1 MSYILDALKKSE
13 KERQRGTLPDMLTVQ
28 DIVAERPG
36 RRYVWVYFLLAALF
50 LNAGIFAWWLGFSHT
65 EKTKAVQPSIAEH
78 ASPPVPVKDA
88 AEAVPDRDKPTA
100 VSPEAT
106 SPELRPVAKKILPVN
121 ENAVSA
127 NSDGNSV
134 RSEGVQEVS
143 DVQRKILPDRPVS
156 VSSAIKPS
164 KPSPEKV
171 KQAEGADRLP
181 TGPTGGLVEMPDENK
196 IYKLKELPSSIRQNL
211 PSFSISALMYSSNP
225 ASRMVRINDQM
236 MYEGQDLTAEVKLEE
251 IARDGLI
258 FRYHKY
264 RFYVGVK

>member
-13 KERQRGTLPDMLTVQ
+13 KQRQRGTLPDMLTVQ

-36 RRYVWVYFLLAALF
+36 RRHVWVYFLLAALF

-65 EKTKAVQPSIAEH
+65 EKKKAVQPSIAEH
-78 ASPPVPVKDA
+78 ASPVPVKDA
-88 AEAVPDRDKPTA
+88 AEAVPDKDKPAA
-100 VSPEAT
+100 VFPEAT
-106 SPELRPVAKKILPVN
+106 SPEMRPVAKKILPVD
-121 ENAVSA
+121 ESAVAANPDRNSA
-127 NSDGNSV
+127 RSKGIQEASDAP
-134 RSEGVQEVS
+134 
-143 DVQRKILPDRPVS
+143 RKVLPDRPAP

-164 KPSPEKV
+164 ERSPEKV

-181 TGPTGGLVEMPDENK
+181 AVPTGGPAEMPDENK